1 MFRLGTRNWPPVSH
15 DLGQAL
21 TLLLSHFTKSLR
33 HSMPHSN
40 AQPHGGG
47 IALDSIRM
55 PAVLA
60 PHQGNLCIRIGA
72 VKAIIEVA
80 CAYRPIRCILSRS
93 NDEWRGSANA
103 RGRFEC
109 RFQKTLT

>member
-40 AQPHGGG
+40 VQPHGGG
-47 IALDSIRM
+47 IALDSVRM

-60 PHQGNLCIRIGA
+60 RA
-72 VKAIIEVA
+72 KAIYAFESEPSS
-80 CAYRPIRCILSRS
+80 RLSKWRAHIGQFVVFFLVRMT
-93 NDEWRGSANA
+93 EWRGSANA